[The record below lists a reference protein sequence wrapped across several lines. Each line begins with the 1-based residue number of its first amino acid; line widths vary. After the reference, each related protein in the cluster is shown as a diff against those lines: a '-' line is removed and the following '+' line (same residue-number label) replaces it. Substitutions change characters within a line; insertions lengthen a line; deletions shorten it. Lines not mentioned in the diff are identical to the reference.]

1 MKKLL
6 KLGASALVLTLAA
19 NAASA
24 DGKLVIYNWF
34 EYLPQDLIDK
44 FVSESGV
51 EVTMDTFDSNEAML
65 ASLKAGKIGTYDV
78 AVPSDY
84 MVDIM
89 GGEGM
94 LDTFTQDEMPNFV
107 GVASF
112 TRHGLDDQSEMDYD
126 EIREKCIN
134 DHAELAEMWDEDLG
148 DWQEDKEDE
157 EKIDVDDFARYVN
170 DASSRPRY

>member
-1 MKKLL
+1 M
-6 KLGASALVLTLAA
+6 
-19 NAASA
+19 
-24 DGKLVIYNWF
+24 IYNWF

-65 ASLKAGKIGTYDV
+65 ASLKAGKMGTYDV

-94 LDTFTQDEMPNFV
+94 LDTFTQDEMPNF
-107 GVASF
+107 GNIMEY
-112 TRHGLDDQSEMDYD
+112 LY
-126 EIREKCIN
+126 
-134 DHAELAEMWDEDLG
+134 
-148 DWQEDKEDE
+148 
-157 EKIDVDDFARYVN
+157 
-170 DASSRPRY
+170 